1 MVKFAA
7 MRHWIVFFSI
17 LAIVTSCSEKG
28 KNIPLAT
35 GLVGDLYVVM
45 DSAQRKGVIGH
56 LLDSFFQAEMPGL
69 PREEP
74 VFRIHW
80 VDARR
85 YNYVLKE
92 RRNLIFVTTL
102 DRRSDGAAIVRRM
115 FTAESL
121 ETIRNSPDDFFST
134 RSDVNARSQE
144 VAFVYGPDEATLAR
158 NLRAHGE
165 QMVAYFNL
173 KERKRQTQ
181 ALFKSGQMKG
191 ITDILIRDFS
201 CALKIPFG
209 YKLAYQQPDFLWVRQ
224 INPRDDKDIFVSRKP
239 YTSQDDFSLKNLIA
253 FRDEVC
259 RKHLFAD
266 PDETESYLMTE
277 TTVPYIPVTADT
289 VNFNGRFA
297 VQLRGL
303 FRSHTPGVGGPF
315 IGFAVVDEATQQFYY
330 IEGFTI
336 SPGREQREIMRELE
350 TILYTFQTSKELP
363 ARETPAP

>member
-1 MVKFAA
+1 
-7 MRHWIVFFSI
+7 MRYWLLILLLPVFS
-17 LAIVTSCSEKG
+17 ACGDKG
-28 KNIPLAT
+28 RHIPLAT

-45 DSAQRKGVIGH
+45 DSAQRKGTIGR
-56 LLDSFFQAEMPGL
+56 LIDSIFQAEMPGL

-74 VFRIHW
+74 MFRIHW

-115 FTAESL
+115 FTPESL
-121 ETIRNSPDDFFST
+121 ETIRKKPNDFFSS

-144 VAFVYGPDEATLAR
+144 MAFIYGPDEATLAR
-158 NLRAHGE
+158 NLRAKGG
-165 QMVAYFNL
+165 QMVSYFNL
-173 KERKRQTQ
+173 KERQRQTQ
-181 ALFKSGQMKG
+181 GLYKSGQMKG

-201 CALKIPFG
+201 CALKVPFG
-209 YKLAYQQPDFLWVRQ
+209 YKLAYQQPDFLWIRQ
-224 INPRDDKDIFVSRKP
+224 INPRDDKDIFISRKP
-239 YTSQDDFSLKNLIA
+239 YTSQEDFSLKNLIA
-253 FRDEVC
+253 FRDDVC
-259 RKHLFAD
+259 RRNLFAD
-266 PDETESYLMTE
+266 PDDLESYLMTE

-297 VQLRGL
+297 IQLRGL

-315 IGFAVVDEATQQFYY
+315 IGFALVDEGTQQFYY

-336 SPGREQREIMRELE
+336 SPGRDQREIMRELE
-350 TILYTFQTSKELP
+350 TILYTFQTSVELKP
-363 ARETPAP
+363 AAQETPAP

>member
-1 MVKFAA
+1 
-7 MRHWIVFFSI
+7 MRYLSLFI
-17 LAIVTSCSEKG
+17 LVLLLGACGKDG
-28 KNIPLAT
+28 KNIPQAV

-45 DSAQRKGVIGH
+45 DSAQRKGPIGH
-56 LLDSFFQAEMPGL
+56 LLDSILQAEMPGL

-74 VFRIHW
+74 IFRVHW

-102 DRRSDGAAIVRRM
+102 DQRSEGAAIIRRM
-115 FTAESL
+115 FTPESL
-121 ETIRNSPDDFFST
+121 ETIRNNPDEFFFN
-134 RSDVNARSQE
+134 RSDVNARNQE
-144 VAFVYGPDEATLAR
+144 VMFVYGPDEATLAH
-158 NLRAHGE
+158 NLRTKGG
-165 QMVAYFNL
+165 QLVLYFNQ
-173 KERKRQTQ
+173 KERQRQTV

-191 ITDILIRDFS
+191 IRDILIKDFS
-201 CALKIPFG
+201 CAMKIPFG
-209 YKLAYQQPDFLWVRQ
+209 YKLAYQQPDFIWVRQ

-239 YTSQDDFSLKNLIA
+239 YTSQEDFSLKNLIA

-259 RKHLFAD
+259 RKNLFAD
-266 PDETESYLMTE
+266 PDDTESYLMTE

-289 VNFNGRFA
+289 INFNGRFA

-315 IGFAVVDEATQQFYY
+315 LGFALVDEGTQQFYY

-336 SPGREQREIMRELE
+336 SPSRDQREIMRELE
-350 TILYTFQTSKELP
+350 TILYTFQTSKDLP
-363 ARETPAP
+363 ATPAAP